1 MTSRT
6 SAALIAVS
14 LLLASCSSVAE
25 PVSGRVP
32 GAELPSS
39 SGVLVLLVDDSLDAF
54 GEPVPFSGDALQAIL
69 RSNFIGRGWD
79 VFSADT
85 GSRVAG
91 AERARQLGLDYFVE
105 GEFLVWNEATIK
117 FQGDPD
123 RTEIALRL
131 RRTSDGELVAYA
143 RGEKRGGT
151 LSDVDRRTP
160 RLLAP
165 LVEEL
170 LEGMLDGA
178 VLESV
183 PADD

>member
-1 MTSRT
+1 MTSR
-6 SAALIAVS
+6 AFAVLIAAS
-14 LLLASCSSVAE
+14 LLIASCTTPYE
-25 PVSGRVP
+25 PTFGRVP
-32 GAELPSS
+32 GAELPTS
-39 SGVLVLLVDDSLDAF
+39 SGVLVLLVDDAVDAL
-54 GEPVPFSGDALQAIL
+54 GEPVEFSGDALQAIL

-79 VFSADT
+79 VFSAET

-91 AERARQLGLDYFVE
+91 ADRARQLGLDYFLE
-105 GEFLVWNEATIK
+105 GEFLMWNEATIK

-123 RTEIALRL
+123 QTEVELRL
-131 RRTSDGELVAYA
+131 RRSSDGEMVAYA
-143 RGEKRGGT
+143 RGEKIGGT
-151 LSDVDRRTP
+151 LADVDRRTP